1 MHVMQMPDLRARRRP
16 RPANGQTDGPLRISL
31 GISLILHVVIIV
43 LAVLRLTGPDRLIA
57 PPQEALPVEIV
68 DISEVSKR
76 AAMRKEVK
84 KTPKKAERPAPP
96 KEARKEVKKPAPKP
110 AHEVKRAAREPM
122 PKPEPKPEPKPKE
135 KPAPEKP
142 DPLDALVKKVV
153 KARPKPK
160 KPPRPKP
167 KVRPRPRPK
176 IARHKP
182 KPKPKKVVK
191 RETKKKKRDVIDDI
205 AALLNK
211 TDEKRAAPQPKQ
223 ARTGTPLQGPANVN
237 GDDARIAADLADA
250 LRARIEQCWNIPA
263 GVRDAENLQVRVRFQ
278 LGPGGEVTGGPVVLN
293 SMSHPAFPAAAQSA
307 VRAVLACAP
316 YAFLPPDRYDL
327 WRDVI
332 LTFDPSKVLA
342 VN

>member
-1 MHVMQMPDLRARRRP
+1 MRTA
-16 RPANGQTDGPLRISL
+16 L
-31 GISLILHVVIIV
+31 GISLFLHVVIIV
-43 LAVLRLTGPDRLIA
+43 LAVLRFTGPERLVA

-68 DISEVSKR
+68 DISQASKR
-76 AAMRKEVK
+76 AAMRKQVK
-84 KTPKKAERPAPP
+84 QPPKKVEKPAPP
-96 KEARKEVKKPAPKP
+96 KEMRKEVKRPAPKP
-110 AHEVKRAAREPM
+110 AHEVKQAAHAPAPKLE
-122 PKPEPKPEPKPKE
+122 PKPEPKPEK

-142 DPLDALVKKVV
+142 DSLDALVQKVV
-153 KARPKPK
+153 KAAPKPK
-160 KPPRPKP
+160 KKPKP

-176 IARHKP
+176 IVRRKP
-182 KPKPKKVVK
+182 KPQPKKVVK
-191 RETKKKKRDVIDDI
+191 RETKTKKRDVIDDI

-211 TDEKRAAPQPKQ
+211 TDEQRAAPQPKQ
-223 ARTGTPLQGPANVN
+223 TRTGTPLAGPANVDGN
-237 GDDARIAADLADA
+237 DARIAADLADA

-263 GVRDAENLQVRVRFQ
+263 GVRDAEHLRVQVRFQ
-278 LGPGGEVTGGPVVLN
+278 LGPGGAVTGGPVVLN
-293 SMSHPAFPAAAQSA
+293 RMNHPAFPAAAQSA

>member
-1 MHVMQMPDLRARRRP
+1 M
-16 RPANGQTDGPLRISL
+16 RISL
-31 GISLILHVVIIV
+31 GISLFMHLVIIA
-43 LAVLRLTGPDRLIA
+43 LAVWRFTGPERLIA

-76 AAMRKEVK
+76 TAMRKEVK
-84 KTPKKAERPAPP
+84 EPPKRVHKPAPP
-96 KEARKEVKKPAPKP
+96 KEIRKEVKKPAPKP
-110 AHEVKRAAREPM
+110 AREVKRAAREPA
-122 PKPEPKPEPKPKE
+122 PAPEPEPARKPEPAPEPAPKPSKE
-135 KPAPEKP
+135 A
-142 DPLDALVKKVV
+142 DAALDALVKKV
-153 KARPKPK
+153 ARAQEKPEPEPKRVAK
-160 KPPRPKP
+160 PKP
-167 KVRPRPRPK
+167 KVKPRPRPK
-176 IARHKP
+176 TVRRPPKPKRVARRAP
-182 KPKPKKVVK
+182 EKPKPKK
-191 RETKKKKRDVIDDI
+191 KRDAIDEI

-211 TDEKRAAPQPKQ
+211 TDAERAAPQPVP
-223 ARTGTPLQGPANVN
+223 ARTGTPLKGPANVN

-293 SMSHPAFPAAAQSA
+293 SMNHPAFPAAAQSA

-332 LTFDPSKVLA
+332 LTFDPSRMLA